1 MDTKNSATLDAELSK
16 LSPFEL
22 KGRIIAAAD
31 EKVKNAAYTLLNAG
45 RGNPN
50 WLAIESRKA
59 FFAIG
64 MFAVEESERDFCLPE
79 GISGVPQKAG
89 ISVRFEDWMRKHA
102 GEPGVDFL
110 KGAYEYAL
118 TELSADADSLIEE
131 WAGGIMGHNY
141 PTPPR
146 ILNYTER
153 IVQKYLDWALCAGNP
168 PKDTTFDL
176 FAVEGSTA
184 GMCYCFDVLKHN
196 FLLSAGDSVALM
208 VPVFTPYIEIPELSE
223 FQYDVFNVKAD
234 VMTPDGLHTWQ
245 YDPADIAK
253 LKDHKYKML
262 FVTNP
267 SNPPSYAIDRATVEA
282 LQEVVKENPDLMILT
297 DDVYGTFVR
306 GYRSLIADLPFN
318 AMSCYSF
325 SKYFGATGWRI
336 AVTALSQNNVFDKLI
351 SELPDDKK
359 AALNLRYQSLTLD
372 VPGLKFIDRMVA
384 ESRLIALNHTAGL
397 STPQQI
403 QMSFMALGSLMD
415 KQGAYHERMLKLIH
429 DRYDAMWSNFGFK
442 MPDDPLRADYYSEI
456 DLMVWARKLYGK
468 EFADYINKNYNPLS
482 AVFRLASETGAVVL
496 NGDGFDGPRW
506 SIRVSLANL
515 NESDY
520 VKIGKYIREILEQY
534 AAEWKSATSA
544 K

>member
-1 MDTKNSATLDAELSK
+1 
-16 LSPFEL
+16 
-22 KGRIIAAAD
+22 
-31 EKVKNAAYTLLNAG
+31 
-45 RGNPN
+45 
-50 WLAIESRKA
+50 
-59 FFAIG
+59 
-64 MFAVEESERDFCLPE
+64 MFAVEESERDFSLPE
-79 GISGVPQKAG
+79 GIAGVPQKEG

-118 TELSADADSLIEE
+118 TELSADADSLIDE

-146 ILNYTER
+146 ILMYTEK
-153 IVQKYLDWALCAGNP
+153 IIQKYLDWAICADNP
-168 PKDTTFDL
+168 PKDTVFDL

-184 GMCYCFDVLKHN
+184 GMCYCFDVLKQN
-196 FLLSAGDSVALM
+196 FLLNKGDSVALM
-208 VPVFTPYIEIPELSE
+208 VPAFTPYIEIPELSE
-223 FQYDVFNVKAD
+223 FKYDVFNIQAD
-234 VMTPDGLHTWQ
+234 AMTPDGIHTWQ
-245 YDPADIAK
+245 YNTADIAK
-253 LKDHKYKML
+253 LKDKKYKML

-267 SNPPSYAIDRATVEA
+267 SNPPSYEIDSKTVNAIKEA
-282 LQEVVKENPDLMILT
+282 VKSNPDLMILT

-306 GYRSLIADLPFN
+306 GYRSLIADLPYN

-336 AVTALSQNNVFDKLI
+336 AVTAVSQNNVFDKLI

-359 AALNLRYQSLTLD
+359 AALNNRYQSLTVD

-415 KQGAYHERMLKLIH
+415 KQGTYHERMIKLIH
-429 DRYDAMWSNFGFK
+429 DRYDALWTNFGFK

-456 DLMVWARKLYGK
+456 DLMVWAKKLYGQ
-468 EFADYINKNYNPLS
+468 EFADYIDKTYSPLA
-482 AVFRLASETGAVVL
+482 AVFRIASETGAVVL
-496 NGDGFDGPRW
+496 NGDGFDGPKW

-520 VKIGKYIREILEQY
+520 VKIGKYIRQILEQF
-534 AAEWKSATSA
+534 ATEWKAT
-544 K
+544 KN